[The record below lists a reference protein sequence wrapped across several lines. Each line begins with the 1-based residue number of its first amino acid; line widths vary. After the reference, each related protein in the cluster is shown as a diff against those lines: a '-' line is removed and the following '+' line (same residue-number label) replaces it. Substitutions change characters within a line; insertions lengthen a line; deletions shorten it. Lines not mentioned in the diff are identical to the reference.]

1 MPTNPANHPNSPPA
15 KGSGLSSTTRP
26 DGAILETAPFLSILF
41 SSLDDEGQLEE
52 QGAPDFFPD
61 LNLDQIVDTV
71 TAGREEYHLKPF
83 FYRPLERVEAVRYR
97 QAVFQDFED
106 PKLLRIV
113 RSFAEEMRNMRAH
126 LARSEKHHYKL
137 QKQASFLDAVET
149 YWKATVTL
157 AQELACAK
165 PDSRGFQRLS
175 DFLAGYCASE
185 EFAVLRGETEKIRA
199 NLEGVRYSLHIHGA
213 RVTVDRNDRDGDY
226 SQEVLEAFQKFRQAD
241 PRSHRLKMPLS
252 IEMNHIE
259 AQILD
264 LVAKLHS
271 GIFAHLDEYCTR
283 YRGYFHEVIAK
294 FDREVQ
300 FYIAYLEQMDQVRKA
315 GLAFCYPNVTNPSKE
330 IQALET
336 YDLALANQ
344 LIRAHKDVVTN
355 GFYLTEPER
364 IFVVSGPNQGGKTT
378 FARTFGQVHYL
389 AALGCPVPGASARL
403 FLFDRI
409 FTHFEKEEKVQNL
422 RGKLEDELI
431 RINEILQMATANS
444 ILIMNESFLSTTMND
459 ALFLSREVMK
469 RIADLNLLCVT
480 VTFLDELSSF
490 SGMTVSMVS
499 TVNPIDPQQRTF
511 KVIRRPADGL
521 AYATAIAEKYR
532 LTYDAVKM
540 RVGAEQSEV
549 RRS

>member
-15 KGSGLSSTTRP
+15 KVSGLSSTTRP
-26 DGAILETAPFLSILF
+26 DGAILETAPFRSILF

-52 QGAPDFFPD
+52 QEAPDFFPD

-126 LARSEKHHYKL
+126 LARSEKHYYKL

-157 AQELACAK
+157 AQGLACAK

-175 DFLAGYCASE
+175 DFLAGYFASE

-199 NLEGVRYSLHIHGA
+199 NLQGVRYSLHLHGA

-259 AQILD
+259 AQVLD
-264 LVAKLHS
+264 LVAKLYP
-271 GIFAHLDEYCTR
+271 GVFAHLDEYCTR
-283 YRGYFHEVIAK
+283 YRSYLHEVIAR

-315 GLAFCYPNVTNPSKE
+315 GLAFCYPNLTNPSRE

-344 LIRAHKDVVTN
+344 LIRAHKDMVTN
-355 GFYLTEPER
+355 GFFLKEPER

-378 FARTFGQVHYL
+378 FARTFGQIHYL
-389 AALGCPVPGASARL
+389 AALGCPVPGASAKL

-409 FTHFEKEEKVQNL
+409 FTHFEKEENVQNL

-431 RINEILQMATANS
+431 RINEILEMATANS

-469 RIADLNLLCVT
+469 RIAALNLLCVT
-480 VTFLDELSSF
+480 VTFLDELASF

-499 TVNPIDPQQRTF
+499 TVNPSDPQQRTF
-511 KVIRRPADGL
+511 KVIRKPADGL
-521 AYATAIAEKYR
+521 AYAAAIAEKYH

-549 RRS
+549 RRP

>member
-1 MPTNPANHPNSPPA
+1 VPTSPANHPNSPSA
-15 KGSGLSSTTRP
+15 KGSGLPSTTRP
-26 DGAILETAPFLSILF
+26 DGAILETAPFRSILF

-52 QGAPDFFPD
+52 QEGPDFFPD

-71 TAGREEYHLKPF
+71 TAVREEYHLKPF

-126 LARSEKHHYKL
+126 LARSEKHYYKL

-165 PDSRGFQRLS
+165 PDSRGFQGLS

-185 EFAVLRGETEKIRA
+185 EFTVLRRETEKIRA
-199 NLEGVRYSLHIHGA
+199 NLQGVRYSLHIHGA

-283 YRGYFHEVIAK
+283 YQSYFHEVIAR

-315 GLAFCYPNVTNPSKE
+315 GLAFCYPTVTNPSKE

-355 GFYLTEPER
+355 GFYLKEPER

-378 FARTFGQVHYL
+378 FARTFGQIHYL
-389 AALGCPVPGASARL
+389 AALGCPVPGASAKV

-409 FTHFEKEEKVQNL
+409 FTHFEKEENIQNL

-431 RINEILQMATANS
+431 RINEILEMATANS

-469 RIADLNLLCVT
+469 RIAALNLLCVT
-480 VTFLDELSSF
+480 VTFLDELASL

-499 TVNPIDPQQRTF
+499 MVNPSDPQQRTF
-511 KVIRRPADGL
+511 KVIRKPADGL
-521 AYATAIAEKYR
+521 AYAAAIAEKYH

-540 RVGAEQSEV
+540 RVGTKQSEV
-549 RRS
+549 CRS